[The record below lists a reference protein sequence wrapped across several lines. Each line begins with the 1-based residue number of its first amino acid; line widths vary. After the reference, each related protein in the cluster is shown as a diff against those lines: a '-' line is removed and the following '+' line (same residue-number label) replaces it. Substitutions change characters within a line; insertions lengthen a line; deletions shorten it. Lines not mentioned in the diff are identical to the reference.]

1 VARDPR
7 QARPGGGVAQIAHSP
22 STGRPPAELI
32 PPLLEAV
39 RAAGRAILRHY
50 RPGVEKSDKADGS
63 PVTAADHAAE
73 KVIVEALAA
82 LDPGCPVVAEEAF
95 AGGRA
100 PDLAGGRFWLVD
112 PLDGTKE
119 FLKANGEFTV
129 NVGLVEDRLPILGV
143 VYAPATGEMFWG
155 AGGKAFTQ
163 AGEGAPREIRVRSAP
178 ASGLVVAASR
188 SHDTRAEVEEYLR
201 RIGVKVA
208 EYRIT
213 GSAIKLA
220 RVAAG
225 EADIHPRLGPT
236 MEWDS
241 CGGHAIVLAAG
252 GRVETLDGGKLLY
265 GKPGFL
271 NPPYV
276 ARGR

>member
-1 VARDPR
+1 
-7 QARPGGGVAQIAHSP
+7 
-22 STGRPPAELI
+22 
-32 PPLLEAV
+32 
-39 RAAGRAILRHY
+39 
-50 RPGVEKSDKADGS
+50 
-63 PVTAADHAAE
+63 
-73 KVIVEALAA
+73 
-82 LDPGCPVVAEEAF
+82 
-95 AGGRA
+95 
-100 PDLAGGRFWLVD
+100 
-112 PLDGTKE
+112 
-119 FLKANGEFTV
+119 
-129 NVGLVEDRLPILGV
+129 
-143 VYAPATGEMFWG
+143 M
-155 AGGKAFTQ
+155 
-163 AGEGAPREIRVRSAP
+163 
-178 ASGLVVAASR
+178 VAASR

-252 GRVETLDGGKLLY
+252 GRVETLDGGKLVY

>member
-1 VARDPR
+1 
-7 QARPGGGVAQIAHSP
+7 
-22 STGRPPAELI
+22 
-32 PPLLEAV
+32 
-39 RAAGRAILRHY
+39 
-50 RPGVEKSDKADGS
+50 VEKSDKADGS

-73 KVIVEALAA
+73 KVIVEALAR

-95 AGGRA
+95 ARGRA

-163 AGEGAPREIRVRSAP
+163 TGEGGPREIRARSAP

-252 GRVETLDGGKLLY
+252 GRVETLDGGKLVY